1 MLTVRVLPPPGTVGR
16 VARLLYSVIGSLDGY
31 LADADGGFGWAEPD
45 EEVLAFV
52 TDAERGVGTYLYGR
66 RMYELMH
73 VWETDPAAA
82 ALSPESARFA
92 EVWQAADKVV
102 YSTTLPAV
110 RTERTLLR
118 REFDA
123 DEVRGWVRDAD
134 ADLTIAG
141 PTLAAH
147 AFGAGLVDELQVV
160 VVPELV
166 GGGLRY
172 LPDERVSLE
181 LLDERRFGNGMV
193 WLRYDVR
200 HPS

>member
-1 MLTVRVLPPPGTVGR
+1 M
-16 VARLLYSVIGSLDGY
+16 ARLVYSVIGSLDGY
-31 LADADGGFGWAEPD
+31 LADADGGFGWAEPS

-52 TDAERGVGTYLYGR
+52 TEAERGVGTYLYGR

-102 YSTTLPAV
+102 YSTTLPDV

-118 REFDA
+118 RDFDV
-123 DEVRGWVRDAD
+123 DEVRGWLREAD
-134 ADLTIAG
+134 ADLTVAG

-147 AFGAGLVDELQVV
+147 AFRAALVEELQVV
-160 VVPELV
+160 VVPEVV

-172 LPDERVSLE
+172 LPDVRASLDLRE
-181 LLDERRFGNGMV
+181 ERRFANGMV

-200 HPS
+200 YPAQVGRSGD

>member
-1 MLTVRVLPPPGTVGR
+1 M
-16 VARLLYSVIGSLDGY
+16 ARLLYSVIGSLDGF
-31 LADADGGFGWAEPD
+31 LADRDGGFGWAEPS
-45 EEVLAFV
+45 EEVLGFV

-92 EVWQAADKVV
+92 KVWQAADKVV
-102 YSTTLPAV
+102 YSTTLPDV

-118 REFDA
+118 RDFDV
-123 DEVRGWVRDAD
+123 DEVRGWVRDAG
-134 ADLTIAG
+134 ADLTVAG

-147 AFGAGLVDELQVV
+147 AFRAGLVDELQVV

-166 GGGLRY
+166 GSGLHY
-172 LPDERVSLE
+172 LPDVRASLDLRE
-181 LLDERRFGNGMV
+181 ERRFANGMV

-200 HPS
+200 YPPQVGRSGD

>member
-1 MLTVRVLPPPGTVGR
+1 MAP
-16 VARLLYSVIGSLDGY
+16 VARLLYSVIGSLDGF
-31 LADADGGFGWAEPD
+31 LADRDGGFGWAEPS
-45 EEVLAFV
+45 EEVLGFV
-52 TDAERGVGTYLYGR
+52 TDAERDVGTYLYGR

-92 EVWQAADKVV
+92 QVWQAADKVV
-102 YSTTLPAV
+102 YSTTLPDV

-118 REFDA
+118 RDFDV

-134 ADLTIAG
+134 ADLTVAG

-166 GGGLRY
+166 GSGLRY
-172 LPDERVSLE
+172 FPDVRASLDLRE
-181 LLDERRFGNGMV
+181 ERRFANGMV

-200 HPS
+200 YPAQVGRSGD